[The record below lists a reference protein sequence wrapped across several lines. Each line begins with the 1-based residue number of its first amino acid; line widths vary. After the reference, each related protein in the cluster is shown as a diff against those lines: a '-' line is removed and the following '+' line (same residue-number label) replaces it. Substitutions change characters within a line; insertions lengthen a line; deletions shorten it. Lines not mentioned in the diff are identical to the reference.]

1 MFAPTK
7 VLEKRLEFFYV
18 SRQIKSALKPL
29 TEFLLFTLENRGRRS
44 SHRTK
49 RKERCENE
57 SCSSF
62 KREEEGRTEIEGW
75 QLSIVSVLDVL
86 DITLSQSSQVNKSAI
101 TSLISYF
108 RNPIIHICAAKV
120 LSKLYAMAESS
131 QLYIISKAGFGL
143 YRFCNNM
150 LTALCPT
157 CFF

>member
-7 VLEKRLEFFYV
+7 VLEKRLEFFCV

-29 TEFLLFTLENRGRRS
+29 AEFLLFALENRGRRS
-44 SHRTK
+44 SHRTE

-62 KREEEGRTEIEGW
+62 KREEEERTEIEGW

-86 DITLSQSSQVNKSAI
+86 DITLFQSSQPSHAAI

-108 RNPIIHICAAKV
+108 RNPIIQICAAKV

-143 YRFCNNM
+143 YIYLLSRSS
-150 LTALCPT
+150 ALCPT